1 MNGKPVTPKR
11 RKYDADFKAEVLK
24 MVESGQS
31 VPELSKNLGISESI
45 IYRWQYKSKPVAK
58 EVGKGDSP
66 SALQAENEG
75 LKARLKQTELE
86 RDILKKSL
94 SHFQP
99 DDLRLIYQFMQQA
112 EQDYSVGQLCQV
124 LGVSRS
130 AYYAYKAGDT
140 YQLSPQ
146 KQQQAE
152 QVKDTFTTHKRRYG
166 SRRLLVSY
174 RSKALGLVATRF
186 VQSCNSRS

>member
-86 RDILKKSL
+86 RDILKKAL
-94 SHFQP
+94 AIF
-99 DDLRLIYQFMQQA
+99 
-112 EQDYSVGQLCQV
+112 
-124 LGVSRS
+124 SR
-130 AYYAYKAGDT
+130 
-140 YQLSPQ
+140 
-146 KQQQAE
+146 
-152 QVKDTFTTHKRRYG
+152 TT
-166 SRRLLVSY
+166 
-174 RSKALGLVATRF
+174 
-186 VQSCNSRS
+186 